1 MFRAVN
7 VGEFPDLREPALSG
21 ALHRLDDGEPVDV
34 PFVYH
39 DPEARQFAL
48 VVPEGARGRELSER
62 ARLLDLLMGEDEGEV
77 PDYVRHFSVV
87 YGCDGLRRYVDDA
100 RTMEVEV
107 HELEPVD
114 EPPAVASYF
123 PRLAGLLPEAGFSRH
138 AETEL
143 ATLLDDDE
151 LWVFARVA
159 EAEEDAFAE
168 SSSDLLIQLKTVE
181 QIPVCILSLID
192 MRTHAVRRAFLNPVR
207 SADGLILER
216 LRRDFH
222 ATVVV
227 LDEARRLLR
236 SFRLEAPRAA
246 NAQLIVDRVEHAP
259 SCSKE
264 GWALALA
271 ACRATPPP
279 VDTGGHP
286 FAIQDEALT
295 AGEALQRLRE
305 LEAWSLP
312 GRTEEAML
320 IKSVPKNVVE
330 LAQRRVAI
338 DAARFGL
345 AMSDALVL
353 RAVRFG
359 LAPDAKTLV
368 QSLARRFEEIVP
380 QASENGLEESEV
392 EANRGR
398 LRRLSQV
405 HGTSTGTDLSCTM
418 EHSG

>member
-1 MFRAVN
+1 VFRPGREPLEVEVFRAVN

-192 MRTHAVRRAFLNPVR
+192 TRTHAVRRAFLNPVR

-222 ATVVV
+222 ASVVV
-227 LDEARRLLR
+227 RHVPRDRRRR
-236 SFRLEAPRAA
+236 SSERPHL
-246 NAQLIVDRVEHAP
+246 
-259 SCSKE
+259 CSPDP
-264 GWALALA
+264 GRWTAH
-271 ACRATPPP
+271 PPP
-279 VDTGGHP
+279 
-286 FAIQDEALT
+286 A
-295 AGEALQRLRE
+295 
-305 LEAWSLP
+305 S
-312 GRTEEAML
+312 
-320 IKSVPKNVVE
+320 
-330 LAQRRVAI
+330 
-338 DAARFGL
+338 
-345 AMSDALVL
+345 ALVTRVSGF
-353 RAVRFG
+353 RAPAEAGRCR
-359 LAPDAKTLV
+359 
-368 QSLARRFEEIVP
+368 SL
-380 QASENGLEESEV
+380 
-392 EANRGR
+392 
-398 LRRLSQV
+398 
-405 HGTSTGTDLSCTM
+405 
-418 EHSG
+418 